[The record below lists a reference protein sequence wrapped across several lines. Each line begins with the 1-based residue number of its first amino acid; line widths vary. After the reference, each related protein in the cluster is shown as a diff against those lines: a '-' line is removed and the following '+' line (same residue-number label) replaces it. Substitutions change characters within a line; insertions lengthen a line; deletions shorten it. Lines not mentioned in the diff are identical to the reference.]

1 MEKKRWYSSSL
12 LAAAMLCYS
21 LTAAA
26 QVNPDNF
33 NYLYRLVGVWSMRT
47 PQSVITEQ
55 WERVNDSTLQGR
67 TWRIIGKDS
76 SLQETMQLVRSRDA
90 IYYIP
95 TIRDQNNG
103 QPVSFKLRVLK
114 LVGFIAE
121 NPAHDFPKKIT
132 YRWKDEDHLDAKV
145 EGKQGNT
152 TGEIIFRY
160 VKQR

>member
-12 LAAAMLCYS
+12 LAAVLICSS
-21 LTAAA
+21 LSAAA

-33 NYLYRLVGVWSMRT
+33 NYLYRLVGTWSMRT
-47 PQSVITEQ
+47 PQSVIIEQ
-55 WERVNDSTLQGR
+55 WQRVNDTTLQGH
-67 TWRIIGKDS
+67 TWRIVGQDS
-76 SLQETMQLVRSRDA
+76 SLQETMQLVRTGND

-95 TIRDQNNG
+95 VIRDQNNG
-103 QPVSFKLRVLK
+103 QPVPFKLRVLK

-132 YRWKDEDHLDAKV
+132 YRFKDEDHLDARV

-152 TGEIIFRY
+152 TGEVIFRY
-160 VKQR
+160 ERK

>member
-12 LAAAMLCYS
+12 LAAVLLCSS
-21 LTAAA
+21 LSAAA

-33 NYLYRLVGVWSMRT
+33 NYLYRLVGTWSMRT
-47 PQSVITEQ
+47 PQSVIIEQ
-55 WERVNDSTLQGR
+55 WQRVNDTTLQGH
-67 TWRIIGKDS
+67 TWRIVGKDS
-76 SLQETMQLVRSRDA
+76 SLQETMQLVRTGND

-95 TIRDQNNG
+95 VIRDQNNG
-103 QPVSFKLRVLK
+103 QPVPFKLRVLK

-132 YRWKDEDHLDAKV
+132 YRFKDEDHLDARV

-152 TGEIIFRY
+152 TGEVIFRY
-160 VKQR
+160 ERK

>member
-12 LAAAMLCYS
+12 LAAVLLCSS
-21 LTAAA
+21 LSATA
-26 QVNPDNF
+26 QVSPDNF
-33 NYLYRLVGVWSMRT
+33 NYLYRLVGTWSMRT

-55 WERVNDSTLQGR
+55 WQRVNDTTLQGH
-67 TWRIIGKDS
+67 TWRIVGKDS
-76 SLQETMQLVRSRDA
+76 SLQATMQLVRTGND

-103 QPVSFKLRVLK
+103 QPVPFKLRVLK

-132 YRWKDEDHLDAKV
+132 YRFKDEDHLDARV

-152 TGEIIFRY
+152 TGEVIFRY
-160 VKQR
+160 ERK

>member
-12 LAAAMLCYS
+12 LAAVLLCSS
-21 LTAAA
+21 LSAAA

-33 NYLYRLVGVWSMRT
+33 NYLYRLVGTWSMRT

-55 WERVNDSTLQGR
+55 WQRVNDTTLQGK
-67 TWRIIGKDS
+67 TWRIVGKDS
-76 SLQETMQLVRSRDA
+76 SLQETMQLVRMGND

-103 QPVSFKLRVLK
+103 QPVSFKLRILK

-121 NPAHDFPKKIT
+121 NPAHDFPQKIT
-132 YRWKDEDHLDAKV
+132 YRFKDEDHLDARV
-145 EGKQGNT
+145 EGKQGKT
-152 TGEIIFRY
+152 TGEVIFRY
-160 VKQR
+160 TRQ

>member
-12 LAAAMLCYS
+12 LAAVLICSS
-21 LTAAA
+21 LSAAA

-33 NYLYRLVGVWSMRT
+33 NYLYRLVGTWSMRT
-47 PQSVITEQ
+47 PQSVIIEQ
-55 WERVNDSTLQGR
+55 WQRVNDTTLQGH
-67 TWRIIGKDS
+67 TWRIVGKDS
-76 SLQETMQLVRSRDA
+76 SLQETMQLVRTGND

-95 TIRDQNNG
+95 VIRDQNNG
-103 QPVSFKLRVLK
+103 QPVPFKLRVLK

-132 YRWKDEDHLDAKV
+132 YRFKDEDHLDARV

-152 TGEIIFRY
+152 TGEVIFRY
-160 VKQR
+160 ERK

>member
-12 LAAAMLCYS
+12 LAAVLLCS
-21 LTAAA
+21 GLSAAA

-33 NYLYRLVGVWSMRT
+33 NYLYRLVGTWSMRT

-55 WERVNDSTLQGR
+55 WQRVNDTTLQGQ
-67 TWRIIGKDS
+67 TWRIVGKDS
-76 SLQETMQLVRSRDA
+76 LLQETMLLVRTGNE

-103 QPVSFKLRVLK
+103 QPVPFKLRVLK

-121 NPAHDFPKKIT
+121 NPAHDFPQKIT
-132 YRWKDEDHLDAKV
+132 YRFKDEDHLDARI

-152 TGEIIFRY
+152 TGEVIFRY
-160 VKQR
+160 TRQ

>member
-12 LAAAMLCYS
+12 LAAVLLCSS
-21 LTAAA
+21 LGAAA

-33 NYLYRLVGVWSMRT
+33 NYLYRLVGTWSMRT
-47 PQSVITEQ
+47 PQSVIIEQ
-55 WERVNDSTLQGR
+55 WQRVNDTTLQGH
-67 TWRIIGKDS
+67 TWRIVGKDS
-76 SLQETMQLVRSRDA
+76 SLQETMQLVRTGND

-95 TIRDQNNG
+95 VIRDQNNG
-103 QPVSFKLRVLK
+103 QPVPFKLRVLK

-132 YRWKDEDHLDAKV
+132 YRFKDEDHLDARV

-152 TGEIIFRY
+152 TGEVIFRY
-160 VKQR
+160 ERK